1 MPSKKDTLRPEPFN
15 NKVYQALQYLDNAE
29 HKRLLK
35 YLYSPYFNQSQALI
49 RLYEILFRNI
59 EKGKPGFDREA
70 VWQKLF
76 PGEPFDD
83 VNFRK
88 YCSDLLKQVEGFM
101 AQEIMARDETKQS
114 IHVLEFVVQKKMEV
128 LYNSALR
135 SARDTVEKKPY
146 RSLDHYFNTYSIER
160 LYYAMMDF
168 DVKVNVRAN
177 IEEISY
183 NLDIFYWI
191 EKLKLHS
198 SALSQRKTGN
208 YQYKIHFADEI
219 VKYLQQFPMDDV
231 PELTI
236 YFYTLLTLYD
246 DENTDNYYKL
256 RHLLDV
262 YGGVMPQK
270 EAVELYDS
278 ALHYCTGKLNKG
290 IRLFL
295 QEYFDL
301 FENAIEKD
309 IFLEKGELAPWR
321 FNNIIG
327 VALRLGKLDW
337 AENFINKY
345 KSYLPP
351 DNQENTF
358 TFNLARVYFYQNKFE
373 KVLALQRNLEYEDIG
388 YNLISKSMLVLT
400 YYELDEHDAL
410 DSFTE
415 SFRVFLNRH
424 KNLPQQRRRSY
435 LNLLKYVRRLTRL
448 APGDK
453 DAIGK
458 LRDEITRDKAVTV
471 NHEWLLEKLAEL

>member
-1 MPSKKDTLRPEPFN
+1 
-15 NKVYQALQYLDNAE
+15 
-29 HKRLLK
+29 
-35 YLYSPYFNQSQALI
+35 
-49 RLYEILFRNI
+49 
-59 EKGKPGFDREA
+59 
-70 VWQKLF
+70 
-76 PGEPFDD
+76 
-83 VNFRK
+83 
-88 YCSDLLKQVEGFM
+88 
-101 AQEIMARDETKQS
+101 
-114 IHVLEFVVQKKMEV
+114 
-128 LYNSALR
+128 
-135 SARDTVEKKPY
+135 
-146 RSLDHYFNTYSIER
+146 
-160 LYYAMMDF
+160 
-168 DVKVNVRAN
+168 
-177 IEEISY
+177 
-183 NLDIFYWI
+183 
-191 EKLKLHS
+191 
-198 SALSQRKTGN
+198 
-208 YQYKIHFADEI
+208 
-219 VKYLQQFPMDDV
+219 
-231 PELTI
+231 
-236 YFYTLLTLYD
+236 
-246 DENTDNYYKL
+246 
-256 RHLLDV
+256 
-262 YGGVMPQK
+262 MPQK

-351 DNQENTF
+351 DNQENTY

-400 YYELDEHDAL
+400 YYELDEQDAL

-448 APGDK
+448 TPGDK
-453 DAIGK
+453 EGVGR
-458 LRDEITRDKAVTV
+458 LRDEITREKATTV
-471 NHEWLLEKLAEL
+471 NHEWLLEKLDELQ